1 MKLSEQLKKYRKQR
15 NLTQLEL
22 AQKLNVSDKTISS
35 WENDRTY
42 PDISLLLNL
51 SSILDV
57 SLDEFLRGDVKTVE
71 KIDDDLHLKKIYKSW
86 LLGIIGVLVILVG
99 GFSFFHFYQYQNENV
114 DRINPLMKYETGY
127 TVVPTAKEMEKRKMK
142 MPFKN
147 MLVIDDAWG
156 KASILDFTG
165 GLPPKN
171 KYYAMVLHKGRY
183 VKQMTFI
190 TWEMIPKLYQNNMV
204 KDYDDMQ
211 ATTKELVKYDKD
223 AKRSF
228 IFQNREYD

>member
-57 SLDEFLRGDVKTVE
+57 SLDEFLKGDVKTVE
-71 KIDDDLHLKKIYKSW
+71 KIDSDLHKKKIYRNW
-86 LLGIIGVLVILVG
+86 LVGIVGVLAILVG

-127 TVVPTAKEMEKRKMK
+127 TVVPTYEEMEKRKMK

-156 KASILDFTG
+156 KASILNFYG
-165 GLPPKN
+165 GLPPKD
-171 KYYAMVLHKGRY
+171 KHYAMVLHKGSY
-183 VKQMTFI
+183 VKNMTFI
-190 TWEMIPKLYQNNMV
+190 TWGMIPKLYQNNML
-204 KDYDDMQ
+204 KNYDDMQ
-211 ATTKELVKYDKD
+211 ATTKSIIKNDQD
-223 AKRSF
+223 ARKSF
-228 IFQNREYD
+228 IFQNRDYE